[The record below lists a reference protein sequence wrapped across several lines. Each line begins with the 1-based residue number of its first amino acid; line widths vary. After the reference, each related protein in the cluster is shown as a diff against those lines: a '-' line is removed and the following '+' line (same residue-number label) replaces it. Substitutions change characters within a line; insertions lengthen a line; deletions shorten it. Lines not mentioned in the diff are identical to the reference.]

1 MKQAGIPGKVPGLP
15 ISRLLPLVLCAL
27 VLLAA
32 APVLTLGYLG
42 ARDNTSRLL
51 RDRSE
56 LLLDEVEGRIRSL
69 LEPPADQ
76 LAFLGGA
83 LESGSVRLADGAAF
97 DRFMLGALA
106 ATPQV
111 AALALIRPDASVRR
125 YVRDGYRVE
134 EQDWSE
140 GYPAIQDAIAEAG
153 RVVGLRYARP
163 VWSPILRQMLLPIR
177 YHVREEGGRVLGTL
191 VGVVTVAD
199 LSAQL
204 AALGEQ
210 LEAVP
215 FVLLDRELVLAH
227 PRVDLADPLLA
238 GRADRPLPGLDEVGD
253 AALAALWSS
262 EPRPLTALAPLRRS
276 SGHWTWIGNG
286 GSAAYFYREMHGFG
300 DAPWTVGFHVPGAAS
315 RRERWI
321 VLGIGVLGL
330 AMLATAGLVSI
341 GIGRRLGRPVLGLAA
356 AAERVEALDFAGVRP
371 QLKRSSVRE
380 VNAAAAAFERMA
392 SGLAAFETYVPRTLV
407 RRLVAAGGTAPA
419 SESRAVTILFTDLE
433 GYTEFA
439 SGRPAEEVV
448 TYLNEMLERVGPVIE
463 AAGGTIDKYTGDGL
477 LAFWGAPEPL
487 ADHARR
493 ACEAALAVAAGFAE
507 LSEARC
513 WSGRPVCPLRVG
525 LHTGP
530 AVVGN
535 IGFPGRLD
543 YTVIGQA
550 VNLAQRIQA
559 AGRAPR
565 FGAPAIVLVSE
576 ATRAAAGEVPGF
588 NFSPYAAEAAPPPCE
603 LWRLTR
609 RPA

>member
-1 MKQAGIPGKVPGLP
+1 MP
-15 ISRLLPLVLCAL
+15 ISRLLPLVLCGL
-27 VLLAA
+27 VLLAV

-69 LEPPADQ
+69 LQPPADQ
-76 LAFLGGA
+76 LAYLGAA
-83 LESGSVRLADGAAF
+83 LERGGVTLAEGGAF

-111 AALALIRPDASVRR
+111 AALAIIRPDARVRR

-140 GYPAIQDAIAEAG
+140 GFPAVQDALAEAG
-153 RVVGLRYARP
+153 RAVGLRYARP
-163 VWSPILRQMLLPIR
+163 VWSPILRQTLLPIR
-177 YHVREEGGRVLGTL
+177 YHVRAEGRVLGTL
-191 VGVVTVAD
+191 VAVVTVAD

-204 AALGEQ
+204 AILGGE

-215 FVLLDRELVLAH
+215 FVLLDRDLVLAH

-238 GRADRPLPGLDEVGD
+238 GRADRPLPRLGEVGD
-253 AALAALWSS
+253 PVLAALWTG
-262 EPRPLTALAPLRRS
+262 EPNPLSALAPLRRS
-276 SGHWTWIGNG
+276 RGHWTWIGYE
-286 GSAAYFYREMHGFG
+286 SAAYFYREMQGFG
-300 DAPWTVGFHVPGAAS
+300 DAAWIVGFHVPGSAS

-321 VLGIGVLGL
+321 VLAIGLLGL
-330 AMLATAGLVSI
+330 ALLAAAGLAAI
-341 GIGRRLGRPVLGLAA
+341 AIGRRLGRPVLGLAA
-356 AAERVEALDFAGVRP
+356 AAERVEALDFAGVR
-371 QLKRSSVRE
+371 QLKRGSVRE
-380 VNAAAAAFERMA
+380 MNAAAAAFERMA
-392 SGLAAFETYVPRTLV
+392 RGLAAFETYVPRNLV
-407 RRLVAAGGTAPA
+407 KRLMAAGGTAPA
-419 SESRAVTILFTDLE
+419 SEAREVTILFTDLE
-433 GYTEFA
+433 GYSSYA

-448 TYLNEMLERVGPVIE
+448 AYLNEVFGCIGPLIE

-477 LAFWGAPEPL
+477 MAFWGAPEPL
-487 ADHARR
+487 GDHAVR
-493 ACEAALAVAAGFAE
+493 ACEAALAVAAGVAE

-513 WSGRPVCPLRVG
+513 WSGRPVCPLRIG

-543 YTVIGQA
+543 YTVIGQT

-559 AGRAPR
+559 AGRAPQ
-565 FGAPAIVLVSE
+565 FGVPALVLASGT
-576 ATRAAAGEVPGF
+576 TRAAVGEVRGF
-588 NFSPYAAEAAPPPCE
+588 AFAPFAPEAVAPPCE

-609 RPA
+609 GPA